1 MNRTVARRMSRIRN
15 QRETTDDRYMPT
27 ARVVYRLKTSAGVII
42 TADTSMTIAAVWAC
56 IRFLS
61 QSIAGLPWQ
70 VRKPVEGS
78 EASEHARKHPVQ
90 RILDRASPEWSG
102 FQFRETLLSWALRR
116 GNGYA
121 EIERDI
127 IGRPVA
133 LWPIHPDRVEVMR
146 DETGRLFYK
155 VDNGTD
161 GPTLLDMMDMFHVRG
176 FGEGPVG
183 VNVMAYAAESLGWA
197 KAAQLFGAGFFGNGA
212 VPAGVVTMKR
222 ALTPAGLDELEKTFA
237 TKYGGPSNANK
248 TAFLDAEMEYKAIGT
263 DPDKSQFIET
273 NKYLLDEVCRWF
285 GVPPHKIFNL
295 ERATFSN
302 IEHQSIEVVTDSLR
316 PWGERFEAEAD
327 YKLFGI
333 ENRQGF
339 YSSLNF
345 TGLLRGDTTSRMKY
359 YRDLREIGALS
370 TNEVRAGED
379 MAPLSTKIGGEKYT
393 MGSTYTTLEMIGE
406 APVTPTPAPGTPP
419 GEPAP
424 DEDEPDEP
432 VDPVPDEEKPDP
444 AVDDRHDRNQIFQA
458 MLDLAEAGRIAE
470 GASS

>member
-42 TADTSMTIAAVWAC
+42 TADTSLTIAAVWAC

-61 QSIAGLPWQ
+61 QSVAGLPWE
-70 VRKPVEGS
+70 VRVKVGEGMSSEWKP
-78 EASEHARKHPVQ
+78 KHPVQ
-90 RILDRASPEWSG
+90 RILRRPSPEWSS
-102 FQFRETLLSWALRR
+102 FQFRETLLSWALRK

-222 ALTPAGLDELEKTFA
+222 ALTPAGLDELERTFA

-285 GVPPHKIFNL
+285 GVPPHKIYNL

-302 IEHQSIEVVTDSLR
+302 IEHLAIEVVTDSLK
-316 PWGERFEAEAD
+316 PWAERFEDEAD
-327 YKLFGI
+327 YKLFGV

-339 YSSLNF
+339 YTSLNF
-345 TGLLRGDTTSRMKY
+345 NGLLRGDTTSRMKY
-359 YRDLREIGALS
+359 ARDMREIGALNA
-370 TNEVRAGED
+370 NEIREIED
-379 MAPLSTKIGGEKYT
+379 LAPIPEADGGDKYT
-393 MGSTYTTLEMIGE
+393 INNGYTTLEMVGE
-406 APVTPTPAPGTPP
+406 QPVAPTPAPGTPP

-424 DEDEPDEP
+424 DEDEPD
-432 VDPVPDEEKPDP
+432 DPVPDEDKPDP
-444 AVDDRHDRNQIFQA
+444 AVEERAGRNQIFQA

-470 GASS
+470 GASA